1 MSASAAIFFAS
12 LPVSR
17 KTFGQQ
23 NKTNQMKRLFTILA
37 AVLLAASVQAQTT
50 YSTNTVFTEVTQ
62 PVVTTTIVGSG
73 SQAVTTYATNLVA
86 TWSSNQVVTTTTIQ
100 QTPGTATPP
109 TNAVLAGVSLPDS
122 LSIVY
127 NAIQSSG
134 ILQATNYAI
143 DVYGTYANKA
153 PTKLGGGV
161 LLVYNIPALTST
173 TGTNG
178 GNMGVGL
185 ALGLDWLGSWSLV
198 SANVTLKADT
208 HPLANISW
216 LPDSIRTITGTPIA
230 IFGTG
235 QAMSGSSGAATLYD
249 LGYSVRFGHLWGGQF
264 NVGVTWGEWMN
275 AGAYSGHRWHGFL
288 GWQHGIPHS

>member
-1 MSASAAIFFAS
+1 
-12 LPVSR
+12 
-17 KTFGQQ
+17 
-23 NKTNQMKRLFTILA
+23 MKKIIIGVA
-37 AVLLAASVQAQTT
+37 LLAVATFSAQAQTT
-50 YSTNTVFTEVTQ
+50 YSTNLVVSPVVN
-62 PVVTTTIVGSG
+62 PVVTTTTVQSG
-73 SQAVTTYATNLVA
+73 GQSVTTSTTNLVA
-86 TWSSNQVVTTTTIQ
+86 GFVTNEVVTTTTVQ

-134 ILQATNYAI
+134 ILQATNYAVDI
-143 DVYGTYANKA
+143 YGTYANKA

-275 AGAYSGHRWHGFL
+275 AGAYSGHRWHGFV

>member
-1 MSASAAIFFAS
+1 
-12 LPVSR
+12 
-17 KTFGQQ
+17 
-23 NKTNQMKRLFTILA
+23 MKKILA
-37 AVLLAASVQAQTT
+37 VAFVAILAVSVQAQTVVTTNFVVTTVLTPVVTMTMVQSGNMMTTT
-50 YSTNTVFTEVTQ
+50 YATNMVSVTSTN
-62 PVVTTTIVGSG
+62 PVVTTT
-73 SQAVTTYATNLVA
+73 VT
-86 TWSSNQVVTTTTIQ
+86 Q
-100 QTPGTATPP
+100 QPPGTATPP
-109 TNAVLAGVSLPDS
+109 TNATLAGVVLPDS

-134 ILQATNYAI
+134 ILKATNYAV

-173 TGTNG
+173 PGTNG
-178 GNMGVGL
+178 GVMGVGL
-185 ALGLDWLGSWSLV
+185 ALGLDWLGQWSLI

-208 HPLANISW
+208 HPLAGINW

-230 IFGTG
+230 ILGTG

-249 LGYSVRFGHLWGGQF
+249 LGYSVRFGHMLGGQF

-275 AGAYSGHRWHGFL
+275 AGAYSGHRWHGFV